1 MDLNLR
7 GQSVTRVCFDATLT
21 LLTSEDYEVRVET
34 DASIQGPG
42 GDLVLFGPESPGA
55 AAVQLVS
62 LVHDV
67 VASAEVGSPGDLLIS
82 FESGAELA
90 VAPNSDY
97 EAWGLVGPSGSR
109 VVCMPGGEIARWSEQ

>member
-7 GQSVTRVCFDATLT
+7 GQSVTHICFDAALT

-34 DASIQGPG
+34 DASVQAPG
-42 GDLVLFGPESPGA
+42 GDLVLFDPESPGA
-55 AAVQLVS
+55 TAARLVS
-62 LVHDV
+62 LVHDTV
-67 VASAEVGSPGDLLIS
+67 ISAKARSNGDLLIS
-82 FESGAELA
+82 FGSGAELA

-97 EAWGLVGPSGSR
+97 EAWGLVGPNGSR

>member
-7 GQSVTRVCFDATLT
+7 GQSVTHICFDAALT

-34 DASIQGPG
+34 DASVQAPG
-42 GDLVLFGPESPGA
+42 GGHVLFDPESPGPTA
-55 AAVQLVS
+55 AQLVS
-62 LVHDV
+62 LVHDTIT
-67 VASAEVGSPGDLLIS
+67 SAEVGSVGGLLIS

-90 VAPNSDY
+90 VAPDSDY
-97 EAWGLVGPSGSR
+97 EAWELVGPNRSR